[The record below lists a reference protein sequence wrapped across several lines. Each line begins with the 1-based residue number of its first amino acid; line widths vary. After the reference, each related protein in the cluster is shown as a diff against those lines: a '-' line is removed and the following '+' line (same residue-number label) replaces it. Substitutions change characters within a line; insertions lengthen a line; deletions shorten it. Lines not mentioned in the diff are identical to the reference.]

1 MNSYDQLF
9 LYNALCAEILV
20 LNKEMFTEQVSID
33 QI

>member
-1 MNSYDQLF
+1 MNPYDQLF

-20 LNKEMFTEQVSID
+20 LNKEMFIKQASID